1 MFDPSSC
8 EQTARSHNNNNNHEQ
23 HEDRGEYHD
32 TVGMKEPIEEM
43 RRIDRQWDLVEGWK
57 EVREESGSDHSYNR
71 RIDHQSVW
79 RNVKGNVGE

>member
-8 EQTARSHNNNNNHEQ
+8 EQIALLHNDNNDHEQ

-32 TVGMKEPIEEM
+32 TMGMKEPIEEM

-57 EVREESGSDHSYNR
+57 EVKEESGSDRSYSR
-71 RIDHQSVW
+71 QIDHQSAW